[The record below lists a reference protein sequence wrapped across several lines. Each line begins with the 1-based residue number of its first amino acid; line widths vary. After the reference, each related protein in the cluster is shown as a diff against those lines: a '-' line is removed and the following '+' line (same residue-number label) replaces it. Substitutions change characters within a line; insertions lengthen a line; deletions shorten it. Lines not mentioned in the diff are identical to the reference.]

1 MAYCDTLGTVLQLY
15 LGEILIVATE
25 NRINELGER
34 LNYVFKDESLAR
46 TALTHGSSHRRAVDY
61 QRLEFLGDRVL
72 SLVVAEQLYRQHT
85 DEREGQM
92 ATRHSALVKGDVCA
106 DIATAISL
114 GDFIIVGAT
123 EKRLGVQRV
132 RSVLGDVLEA
142 LIGAVYLDGGLAP
155 AEEMIKRLW
164 AGVLNQKEAI
174 EKDPKTFVQEWALGK
189 GMQLPRYEI
198 TQRTGPEHLPEF
210 TVALRVGKFVPSEG
224 KGASRQSAEMAAAK
238 SFLAR
243 EGLR

>member
-1 MAYCDTLGTVLQLY
+1 VL
-15 LGEILIVATE
+15 TSDP
-25 NRINELGER
+25 RINELGDR
-34 LNYVFKDESLAR
+34 LEYVFKDEGLAR

-72 SLVVAEQLYRQHT
+72 SLVIAEQLYRQHA
-85 DEREGQM
+85 DEKEGQM

-106 DIATAISL
+106 DIADSIGL
-114 GDFIIVGAT
+114 GDFIIVGAS

-155 AEEMIKRLW
+155 AEAMIRRLW
-164 AGVLNQKEAI
+164 AKALAQHQNI

-198 TQRTGPEHLPEF
+198 TMRTGPEHMPEF
-210 TVALRVGKFVPSEG
+210 TVALRVGKFGPSEG
-224 KGASRQSAEMAAAK
+224 KGTSRQSAEMAAAK
-238 SFLAR
+238 IFLSR

>member
-1 MAYCDTLGTVLQLY
+1 MANCNTVGTVFQSS
-15 LGEILIVATE
+15 LGCRVTASDHLLFD
-25 NRINELGER
+25 LGER
-34 LNYVFKDESLAR
+34 LDYVFKDEGLAR

-72 SLVVAEQLYRQHT
+72 SLVIAEQLYRQHT
-85 DEREGQM
+85 DEKEGQM

-106 DIATAISL
+106 DIADAIGL
-114 GDFIIVGAT
+114 GDFIIVGAS

-155 AEEMIKRLW
+155 AEAMVKRLW
-164 AGVLNQKEAI
+164 AQALSQQQMI

-198 TQRTGPEHLPEF
+198 TLRTGPEHMPEF
-210 TVALRVGKFVPSEG
+210 TVALRVGKFVPTEG

-238 SFLAR
+238 TFLSR